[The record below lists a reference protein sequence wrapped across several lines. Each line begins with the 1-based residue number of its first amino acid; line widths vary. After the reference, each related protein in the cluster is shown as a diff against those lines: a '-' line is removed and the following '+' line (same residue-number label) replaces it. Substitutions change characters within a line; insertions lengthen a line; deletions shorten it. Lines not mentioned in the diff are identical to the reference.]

1 MLKSNMRLHAIP
13 FTCAICA
20 SITSFT
26 DAQAKPYFA
35 EISTSASVD
44 SGSVKV
50 GDADE
55 QSKSS
60 FNADVSWLFLIKQFE
75 VGPIVSYSTNSS
87 GGTNTSALDLG
98 PMFKWNFGVLGADST
113 VPFAYGVMQ
122 FGSSQNTYGG
132 FTGTYNGTS
141 LSVGGGV
148 NFMMGQNVSFQPR
161 LERYY
166 SSRTSSGGRNVS
178 VVSSGFKMLFGISIF
193 I

>member
-1 MLKSNMRLHAIP
+1 MLTSNMRTHVIP
-13 FTCAICA
+13 FSVAICA
-20 SITSFT
+20 ITVPINDT
-26 DAQAKPYFA
+26 QAKPYFA
-35 EISTSASVD
+35 EISTSASID

-60 FNADVSWLFLIKQFE
+60 FNADISWLFLIKQFE
-75 VGPIVSYSTNSS
+75 VGPIVSYITNSS
-87 GGTNTSALDLG
+87 SGTNTSALDLG

-113 VPFAYGVMQ
+113 VPFAYGALQ

>member
-1 MLKSNMRLHAIP
+1 MLTSNMRTQVIP
-13 FTCAICA
+13 FSVAICA
-20 SITSFT
+20 IIAPID

-35 EISTSASVD
+35 EIGTSASID

-60 FNADVSWLFLIKQFE
+60 FNADISWLFLIKQFE
-75 VGPIVSYSTNSS
+75 VGPIVSYVTNSS
-87 GGTNTSALDLG
+87 SGTNTSALDLG

-113 VPFAYGVMQ
+113 VPFAYGALQ